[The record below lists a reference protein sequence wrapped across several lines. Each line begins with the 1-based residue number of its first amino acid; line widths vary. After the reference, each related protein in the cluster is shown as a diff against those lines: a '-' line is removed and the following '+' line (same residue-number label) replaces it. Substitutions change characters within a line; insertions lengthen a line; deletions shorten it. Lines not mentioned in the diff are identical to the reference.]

1 MKNVY
6 FSVKIP
12 AMKNLKIKIAL
23 FLNYFVFAILL
34 NSVGILIQKSINV
47 YGVDELKAS
56 SLEAFKDLSI
66 AFVSFLVGSFL
77 PRLGYK
83 KGMLIALALVFMGC
97 VQMYFSNTFG
107 AVRILFACV
116 GISFAVVKV
125 SVYSLIGLLVNND
138 KEHKSLISAI
148 ESFFMIGIAV
158 AFVCFPLFY
167 SDTNPNAW
175 LNVYLVVAALIALSF
190 IFLLSSDFS
199 KLDVAIP
206 GSNLTDDF
214 KQMIALLKRPLVLV
228 FAIAAF
234 MYVMTEQGIMSW
246 LPTFNE
252 KVLLL
257 PEKMSV
263 FMAVILMLSIAGGR
277 YLSSILIKKM
287 SWLSLL
293 LGCLI
298 GAALMVILVLP
309 RTEGL
314 SVNNIQSLGDVP
326 IIAYVFPLIGFFLA
340 PIYPLVNSIVLS
352 GTEKVL
358 HSPMASLLVFFSAI
372 GGTLGSRLVGY
383 LFKNIGGARAFYF
396 SLIPLAILVVCLF
409 VLQNIL
415 KKNEGPAENE

>member
-1 MKNVY
+1 MKNWQIK
-6 FSVKIP
+6 FS
-12 AMKNLKIKIAL
+12 LY
-23 FLNYFVFAILL
+23 LNYFVFAMLL
-34 NSVGILIQKSINV
+34 NSVGILIQKSINT
-47 YGVDELKAS
+47 YHVDELSAS

-83 KGMLIALALVFMGC
+83 RGMLISLALVFVGC
-97 VQMYFSNTFG
+97 LQMYFGNSFTS
-107 AVRILFACV
+107 VRILFACV

-125 SVYSLIGLLVNND
+125 SVYSLVGLLVNDD
-138 KEHKSLISAI
+138 KEHKGFLSSI

-158 AFVCFPLFY
+158 AFVGFPLFY
-167 SDTNPNAW
+167 SETDPNAW
-175 LNVYLVVAALIALSF
+175 LRVYLVVAALISVSF
-190 IFLLSSDFS
+190 IFLLFSDFKS
-199 KLDVAIP
+199 LNYEIP
-206 GSNLTDDF
+206 GTNLGDDF
-214 KQMIALLKRPLVLV
+214 KQMIGLLKRPLVSV

-252 KVLLL
+252 KVLHL

-277 YLSSILIKKM
+277 YLSSILIKKVY
-287 SWLSLL
+287 WLVLL

-298 GAALMVILVLP
+298 GAALMVMIVLP
-309 RTEGL
+309 QTSNLAVKEI
-314 SVNNIQSLGDVP
+314 NSLIDVP
-326 IIAYVFPLIGFFLA
+326 VIAYVFPLIGFFLA

-352 GTEKVL
+352 STEKVF

-383 LFKNIGGARAFYF
+383 LFKNIGGEKAFYF
-396 SLIPLAILVVCLF
+396 ALIPMAILAICLF
-409 VLQNIL
+409 ILNNIQ
-415 KKNEGPAENE
+415 KKSNLSIEFDTTGGH